1 MKKQVGSW
9 FRTSGRKGRPD
20 LRDDFISEWR
30 PEASSR
36 AFEESNR
43 PLRPLRPLRPDVLNK

>member
-20 LRDDFISEWR
+20 LRDDFIFRVGPWGIISG
-30 PEASSR
+30 
-36 AFEESNR
+36 
-43 PLRPLRPLRPDVLNK
+43 V